1 MKKTPS
7 SPGQTVMAGGLGGA
21 LGILVVMLWPEGWY
35 VFTPT
40 TAAVATGAFGVVFN
54 YFARYLPPPPN

>member
-1 MKKTPS
+1 MKGTSS

-21 LGILVVMLWPEGWY
+21 LGILVVMFFPADWY
-35 VFTPT
+35 VFTAT